1 MVFAITVYSV
11 SLRQQ
16 LQDVGKKLVAA
27 QHYNKDGLLNNRQG
41 RLIQVF
47 FIIIIF
53 IFLFFYDCVFSLAE
67 LLLIVLVFFIK
78 YACYKGRA
86 K

>member
-41 RLIQVF
+41 RLIQIF
-47 FIIIIF
+47 F
-53 IFLFFYDCVFSLAE
+53 IFLFFYDSVFSLAE
-67 LLLIVLVFFIK
+67 LLLIALVFFIK
-78 YACYKGRA
+78 HACYKGRA

>member
-41 RLIQVF
+41 RLIQIF
-47 FIIIIF
+47 F
-53 IFLFFYDCVFSLAE
+53 IFLFFYDSVFSLAE

-78 YACYKGRA
+78 HACYKGRA